1 MEKLTCLRKRFQIG
15 YKNYYSFLRIINDNL
30 LCLPMKELTLS
41 IGK

>member
-1 MEKLTCLRKRFQIG
+1 MEKLTSLRKRSQIG

-30 LCLPMKELTLS
+30 LRLPMEELTLI